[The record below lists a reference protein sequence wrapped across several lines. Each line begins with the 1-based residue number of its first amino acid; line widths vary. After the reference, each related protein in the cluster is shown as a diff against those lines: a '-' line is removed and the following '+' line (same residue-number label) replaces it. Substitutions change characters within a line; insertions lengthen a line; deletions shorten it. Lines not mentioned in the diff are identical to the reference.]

1 LAEYTN
7 PNQQGGGGMDSR
19 SLMFTVVVFLVV
31 FFGMQYF
38 LPKKSAPE
46 QPQQATQNNQQSAP
60 AAVAASAAPEATQAA
75 VNAKT
80 VVAPAE
86 AQTVIENELYKIT
99 FTNRGAQVTSWIL
112 KKYKD
117 HDGQPLDLVHSDTAA
132 KFGYP
137 LSLYTY
143 DADLTSKLKQP
154 LYVVSAGGAVSS
166 ASGTLSAPATLSFHY
181 ADGLGLEV
189 QKTFSFDQTYVVHV
203 DTLVTQNGSP
213 VRSLVSWPIGPNAI
227 QAGRSGMG
235 FKFSSTTASSEQFDV
250 MQDSKATHTAA
261 AKVSGGKTQDGP
273 FDWAGVSDLYFG
285 SVFLP
290 DNPQTATVVSIVNPV
305 DVVINDKKTVSMAVL
320 GAAIGDTSGRT
331 QTSLYVG
338 PKVLELL
345 KNVHGTAGNA
355 PSLEKLIDFGW
366 FGPISKFLFLS
377 LYFVEKITGNWGW
390 AIILL
395 TVIINVLLLPLRIS
409 TMKSALKMQRI
420 QPQMDQIKAKYA
432 KYKLT
437 DPKHQEKNAEVMK
450 LQKDNGVNVLG
461 GCIPNLIQMPLLIA
475 FITMLPKVTELR
487 LLHWGWLPDLTA
499 PDPWHILPILVI
511 VTSFLAQ
518 YYMPSPGVDPQQQK
532 MMAFMMP
539 AFFGFFFWSYA
550 SGPCLYYATS
560 NAIMLTQQVV
570 MNRTS
575 LGREMREIAAK
586 RARRKAGTGVIQ
598 GKR

>member
-46 QPQQATQNNQQSAP
+46 QSQQTTQNNQQSMPAAAAP
-60 AAVAASAAPEATQAA
+60 AAPASAQAA

-86 AQTVIENELYKIT
+86 TQTVIENELYKIT
-99 FTNRGAQVTSWIL
+99 FTNRGAQVNSWIL

-117 HDGQPLDLVHSDTAA
+117 HDGQPLDLVHSDTAG

-154 LYVVSAGGAVSS
+154 LYVSS
-166 ASGTLSAPATLSFHY
+166 ASGTLNAPATLSFHY

-235 FKFSSTTASSEQFDV
+235 LHISSATISSEQFDV
-250 MQDSKATHTAA
+250 MQDSKVTHTAA
-261 AKVSGGKTQDGP
+261 SKVSGGRTQDGP

-320 GAAIGDTSGRT
+320 GAATGDTSGHT
-331 QTSLYVG
+331 QASLYVG
-338 PKVLELL
+338 PKVLEIL
-345 KNVHGTAGNA
+345 KNVHGAGNG

-366 FGPISKFLFLS
+366 LGPIAKFLFLS

-390 AIILL
+390 AIIVL
-395 TVIINVLLLPLRIS
+395 TVIINVVLLPLRVT

-432 KYKLT
+432 KYKVT
-437 DPKHQEKNAEVMK
+437 DPKRADMNAELMK
-450 LQKDNGVNVLG
+450 LQKDNGVNMFG
-461 GCIPNLIQMPLLIA
+461 GCIPNLVQFPLLIA

-499 PDPWHILPILVI
+499 PDPWHILPILCVL
-511 VTSFLAQ
+511 TSFLAS

-532 MMAFMMP
+532 MLAFMMP
-539 AFFGFFFWSYA
+539 AMFGFFFWSYA

-560 NAIMLTQQVV
+560 NAIILTQQVV